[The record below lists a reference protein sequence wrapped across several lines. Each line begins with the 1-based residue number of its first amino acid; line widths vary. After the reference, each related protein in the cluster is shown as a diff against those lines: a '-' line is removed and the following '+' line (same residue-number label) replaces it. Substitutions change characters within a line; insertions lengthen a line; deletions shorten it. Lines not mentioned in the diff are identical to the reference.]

1 MRINEIPTQRVA
13 ANRFP
18 KASAVQFNLDEK
30 TFSRRCTR
38 AGEPGL
44 ELSFPVGR
52 EASAKVARQRM
63 VNVSGRNRSMAG
75 SDGDLMKIRD
85 HVADGI

>member
-1 MRINEIPTQRVA
+1 MRFRRKELLQIAFRRPARCNLILMKKR
-13 ANRFP
+13 
-18 KASAVQFNLDEK
+18 SAGDA
-30 TFSRRCTR
+30 RR

>member
-38 AGEPGL
+38 AGEL
-44 ELSFPVGR
+44 DWNFPFP
-52 EASAKVARQRM
+52 SAGKLQRKL
-63 VNVSGRNRSMAG
+63 RG
-75 SDGDLMKIRD
+75 SEW
-85 HVADGI
+85 

>member
-44 ELSFPVGR
+44 ELPFPAGR
-52 EASAKVARQRM
+52 KLQRKL
-63 VNVSGRNRSMAG
+63 RG
-75 SDGDLMKIRD
+75 SEW
-85 HVADGI
+85 

>member
-1 MRINEIPTQRVA
+1 MRFRRKELLQIAFRRPARCNLILMKKRSAGDAHARV
-13 ANRFP
+13 NWTGT
-18 KASAVQFNLDEK
+18 SL
-30 TFSRRCTR
+30 SRRQ
-38 AGEPGL
+38 
-44 ELSFPVGR
+44 